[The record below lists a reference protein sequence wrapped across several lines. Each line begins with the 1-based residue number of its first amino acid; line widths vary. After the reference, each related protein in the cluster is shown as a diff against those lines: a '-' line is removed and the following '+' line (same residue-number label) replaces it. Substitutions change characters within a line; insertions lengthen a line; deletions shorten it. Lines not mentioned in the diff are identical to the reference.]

1 MAARHKVHVVS
12 RAGGLTARRGC
23 VVLLAYVLT
32 SLLAGIATAQSQSR
46 DIQYRPCTKDD
57 LIGAW
62 ELVKS
67 DSPPADPT
75 AKGQK
80 WSAYQYFIFY
90 DHGRLSHVTFK
101 KPMSPRDKERARRF
115 QPRSTYALDG
125 QGGMIIQHPDGT
137 GQLAVCGIVLEEREA
152 LGLRVFPGDV
162 FLGYL
167 APGGAALARQLLLR
181 KSD

>member
-1 MAARHKVHVVS
+1 MAARHPLHKFCEAKFITS
-12 RAGGLTARRGC
+12 RV
-23 VVLLAYVLT
+23 VVLVSVLAFP
-32 SLLAGIATAQSQSR
+32 LAGIAAAQSKE
-46 DIQYRPCTKDD
+46 IQYQPCTKED

-62 ELVKS
+62 ELVTS
-67 DSPPADPT
+67 DAPAADPT
-75 AKGQK
+75 SKGQK

-90 DHGRLSHVTFK
+90 DHGRLTHVTFK
-101 KPMSPRDKERARRF
+101 KPPSARDKQRARRF

-125 QGGMIIQHPDGT
+125 QGGLIIQHPNGT

-152 LGLRVFPGDV
+152 LGLRVLPRDV